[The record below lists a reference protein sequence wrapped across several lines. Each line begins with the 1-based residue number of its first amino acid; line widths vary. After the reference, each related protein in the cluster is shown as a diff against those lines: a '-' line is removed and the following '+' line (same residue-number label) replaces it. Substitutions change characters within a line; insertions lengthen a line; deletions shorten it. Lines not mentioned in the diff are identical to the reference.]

1 MRRARTSV
9 NQPPWLDDAHDEFVE
24 LCRHERIPR
33 DDYDRFVDRW
43 LERCTTR
50 GEVRAFERAV
60 ECWMRLRAGA
70 RVLAEREAASRPGV
84 EARDALPTGRQRA
97 ARRDDGT

>member
-70 RVLAEREAASRPGV
+70 RVLAEREAASRPREDPSGV
-84 EARDALPTGRQRA
+84 RPSGRA
-97 ARRDDGT
+97 SGVRRNAGD

>member
-1 MRRARTSV
+1 MRRAGTSV
-9 NQPPWLDDAHDEFVE
+9 KQPPWLDDAHDEFVE
-24 LCRHERIPR
+24 LCKHERIPR

-50 GEVRAFERAV
+50 VEVRAFERAL

-70 RVLAEREAASRPGV
+70 RVLAEREAASRHG
-84 EARDALPTGRQRA
+84 DAARA
-97 ARRDDGT
+97 ADAPRRPHGATRGDGD

>member
-1 MRRARTSV
+1 MSARNPV
-9 NQPPWLDDAHDEFVE
+9 PEWLEEAHDEFVE

-50 GEVRAFERAV
+50 DEVHAFERAV
-60 ECWMRLRAGA
+60 ECWMQLRAGA
-70 RVLAEREAASRPGV
+70 RVLAEGEREGEPA
-84 EARDALPTGRQRA
+84 D
-97 ARRDDGT
+97 

>member
-70 RVLAEREAASRPGV
+70 RVLAEREAASRPAEDTGGG
-84 EARDALPTGRQRA
+84 RTIGRQSG
-97 ARRDDGT
+97 ARRNAGD